1 MLKKMNLG
9 DLKGAFNATIFATI
23 KPLLLKFLPMLL
35 GDVFRMQEPVEKG
48 GLKKEE
54 DDGIISVI
62 TTVGDQIILSVHPF
76 NFVETDGFGEG
87 PFLRKPIKSTNL
99 TELVST
105 HLGIDLSEIHD
116 NIPEVEVDIEEAG
129 DTPIIQFPKDEEE

>member
-9 DLKGAFNATIFATI
+9 DFKGAFNATIFATI

-35 GDVFRMQEPVEKG
+35 GDVFRMQTPVEKG

-62 TTVGDQIILSVHPF
+62 TTVGDKIILSVHPF
-76 NFVETDGFGEG
+76 NFVETEAFGEG
-87 PFLRKPIKSTNL
+87 PFLKKPLKSTDL
-99 TELVST
+99 TELLST
-105 HLGIDLSEIHD
+105 HLGIDVSEMQDSDPEAEEETD
-116 NIPEVEVDIEEAG
+116 NV
-129 DTPIIQFPKDEEE
+129 PIIQFPKDEEE

>member
-1 MLKKMNLG
+1 MNLG
-9 DLKGAFNATIFATI
+9 DFKGAFNATIFATI

-87 PFLRKPIKSTNL
+87 PFLKKPIKSTNL

-105 HLGIDLSEIHD
+105 HLGIDLSEIHASS
-116 NIPEVEVDIEEAG
+116 PEVEADIEEAE